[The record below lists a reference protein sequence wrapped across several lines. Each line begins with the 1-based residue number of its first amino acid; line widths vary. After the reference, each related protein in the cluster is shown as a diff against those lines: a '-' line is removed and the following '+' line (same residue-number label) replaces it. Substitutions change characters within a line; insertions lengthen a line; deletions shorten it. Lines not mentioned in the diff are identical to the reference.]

1 MTDILD
7 AAKRHQPTIHR
18 HEGEPKASEEA
29 GKRFADEEAK
39 NRDALMV
46 AARRPSAG
54 NRIAPTAPYEGEPKV
69 KSESRFEMKLPTQLK
84 EQAQNRADELG
95 VSLAEYVKSLLKQDI
110 LRNSGGEMTFEEA
123 VEIYIEHFD
132 DGNGSVIQPGINDS
146 YLKGGIW
153 YLRNVNGHLARV
165 GTKCGCVLPDLT
177 RNPAY

>member
-1 MTDILD
+1 MTNILD
-7 AAKRHQPTIHR
+7 VAKRRPPTVR
-18 HEGEPKASEEA
+18 HPEGEPK
-29 GKRFADEEAK
+29 R
-39 NRDALMV
+39 
-46 AARRPSAG
+46 
-54 NRIAPTAPYEGEPKV
+54 

-95 VSLAEYVKSLLKQDI
+95 ISLAEYVKSLMKQDI
-110 LRNSGGEMTFEEA
+110 LRNSDAMSFEEA

-132 DGNGSVIQPGINDS
+132 DGNGSVIQLDINDS

-177 RNPAY
+177 RNPVY